1 MYETTIEIAL
11 HDAAATFDCIAGL
24 PYRLKKEVIIG
35 EEVAKY
41 AVPRFTMPK
50 AIYVDCHF
58 LDENFQSM
66 QCAYESPVNPDDFE
80 EPMVD
85 HYLN

>member
-1 MYETTIEIAL
+1 
-11 HDAAATFDCIAGL
+11 
-24 PYRLKKEVIIG
+24 
-35 EEVAKY
+35 
-41 AVPRFTMPK
+41 MPK